1 MAANPK
7 HLDKKLVGVSIAITD
22 RNNFNSYLAGIAL
35 TKFFYETDKEQFK
48 WIEKHF
54 DRLCGTNKI
63 REFII
68 QGKEINEIK
77 EWMEKDLNSFLEV
90 RKKYLLY

>member
-1 MAANPK
+1 MAPQPK
-7 HLDKKLVGVSIAITD
+7 YLGKKLVGVSISVTD
-22 RNNFNSYLAGIAL
+22 RNNFDPYLTGIAL

-48 WIEKHF
+48 WFEKHF

-68 QGKEINEIK
+68 QGKDINEIK
-77 EWMEKDLNSFLEV
+77 EWIKKDLNSFLEV